1 MALSIDYQRAALL
14 CLHFQNDIVDEKGAL
29 ASAGFSTAAMVSK
42 HDVLAK
48 ARRLLGAARSAGI
61 KVFHVA
67 VRFRPDYS
75 DAPSSSPLLQAC
87 IGAKSLIDGTWGAD
101 FESSM
106 APRDDEG
113 IVINKA
119 TGAFTTSDLR
129 DRLAPLGLKT
139 LLLAGV
145 ATNFVVES
153 TAREGSDLG
162 YEVVVLSDCC
172 TSVSDEMH
180 DAALRT
186 SLPHLA
192 TIVESEEVISAL
204 SKTAKGATAGL

>member
-1 MALSIDYQRAALL
+1 MTLSIDRQRTALL
-14 CLHFQNDIVDEKGAL
+14 CLHLQNDIVDEKGAL
-29 ASAGFSTAAMVSK
+29 ALAGFGAAKMVAK
-42 HDVLAK
+42 HDVLPK
-48 ARRLLGAARSAGI
+48 TARLQGAAREAGI

-75 DAPSSSPLLQAC
+75 DAPKSSALLRAC
-87 IGAKSLIDGTWGAD
+87 IDASSLIEGTWGAG
-101 FESSM
+101 FPPSV
-106 APRDDEG
+106 APQPND
-113 IVINKA
+113 VVVVNKA

-129 DRLAPLGLKT
+129 NRLSSEINT

-162 YEVVVLSDCC
+162 YEVIVVRDCC
-172 TSVSDEMH
+172 TANSEEAH
-180 DAALRT
+180 QAALNT

-192 TIVESEEVISAL
+192 TIADSDEVIAAL
-204 SKTAKGATAGL
+204 SRPAQARAGSS